1 MDLMDLLKGQLSG
14 GLVDQ
19 LSQHV
24 GADSSQ
30 TASAA
35 EGIIS
40 TLLGGLSKNAASD
53 QGANALTDAL
63 ANNHSGG
70 ILSDLLGAVTQGGSK
85 ATDGA
90 GMLKHI
96 LGDKAGGAVDMI
108 SNMSGLNQGQTGNLF
123 QILAPLVMNTL
134 GQAKQQN
141 GLDASGIAS
150 LLSQVV
156 SGGNTQNQAAQNPL
170 MSMVSQFLDKDK
182 DGSVMDD
189 LAGMAMNMLTGKK

>member
-24 GADSSQ
+24 GADPSQ
-30 TASAA
+30 TATAA

-40 TLLGGLSKNAASD
+40 TLLGGLNKNASND

-63 ANNHSGG
+63 AKNHSDG
-70 ILSDLLGAVTQGGSK
+70 ILSDLLGAVTQGGTK
-85 ATDGA
+85 ATDGG
-90 GMLKHI
+90 GMLQHI
-96 LGDKAGGAVDMI
+96 LGDKLGGAVDLI
-108 SNMSGLNQGQTGNLF
+108 SNMSGLNQGQSGNLF

-150 LLSQVV
+150 LLANVV
-156 SGGNTQNQAAQNPL
+156 SGGNNQAAAQNPL
-170 MSMVSQFLDKDK
+170 MGMVSQFLDKNH
-182 DGSVMDD
+182 DGNMMDD
-189 LAGMAMNMLTGKK
+189 LAGMAMNMLSGKK

>member
-19 LSQHV
+19 LSQHL

-30 TASAA
+30 TATAA

-40 TLLGGLSKNAASD
+40 TLLGGLNKNAASD

-63 ANNHSGG
+63 AKNHGGG
-70 ILSDLLGAVTQGGSK
+70 ILSDLLGAVTQGGTK
-85 ATDGA
+85 ATDGG

-96 LGDKAGGAVDMI
+96 LGDKLGGAVDLV
-108 SNMSGLNQGQTGNLF
+108 SNISGLNQGQAGNLF
-123 QILAPLVMNTL
+123 QILAPMVMNTL

-150 LLSQVV
+150 LLANVV
-156 SGGNTQNQAAQNPL
+156 SGGGNNQAAAQNPL
-170 MSMVSQFLDKDK
+170 LGMVSQFLDKDK